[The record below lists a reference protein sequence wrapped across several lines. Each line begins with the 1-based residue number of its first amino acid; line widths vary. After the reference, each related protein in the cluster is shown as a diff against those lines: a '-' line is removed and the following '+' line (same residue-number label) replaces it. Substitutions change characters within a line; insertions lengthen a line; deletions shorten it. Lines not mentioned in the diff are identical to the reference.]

1 MTERPAPQCRSLPM
15 FGDMYVDEV
24 NPVVDSLLTILSLKI
39 RPVLNRLR
47 VSGEIAAKG
56 EYDLQ

>member
-1 MTERPAPQCRSLPM
+1 M